1 MTQHMP
7 PQALSLFDLLARTWA
22 LKQDIQQVLFNKDGT
37 ALAVALADGRL
48 AFVGVADAEGPDKR
62 MRMELETG
70 RTTIRQREKPLPLP
84 LTSEDIT
91 ALPGRKLCQLGPQ
104 GFAFVHSSGDELWRA
119 TARGQLLRLWRGNG
133 ATITALTA
141 LPGAA
146 QIVVARGTAVSVL
159 NAEGGEALHS
169 TDLSHDVH
177 DIASSADGSLLACC
191 GAGQISL
198 VKTDGLQHQAT
209 VASQEEILTMRWS
222 PCARWLVAGCRE
234 KLVLVVDVA
243 AGKADR
249 ITDFPQAVRAV
260 DFSKKSRAMVAAGAF
275 RVVGWALPD
284 LPFGDDEGDPI
295 TTGKPGLMIVDLL
308 SVHGARDLCA
318 VVYSNSLVTICRVG
332 QPEELMLRE
341 GNGVAVTSIAWSED
355 GTYLALGSKD
365 GSLSIVTFPDNMFK

>member
-7 PQALSLFDLLARTWA
+7 PQALSLFDLLARTWG
-22 LKQDIQQVLFNKDGT
+22 LPLETRQVLFNKEGT

-48 AFVGVADAEGPDKR
+48 TFVGVADAEGPDKR

-70 RTTIRQREKPLPLP
+70 RTTIRPREKPLPVP
-84 LTSEDIT
+84 LTNEET
-91 ALPGRKLCQLGPQ
+91 RAMPGRKLCRLGPQ

-119 TARGQLLRLWRGNG
+119 TARGQLLRLWRGDG
-133 ATITALTA
+133 TEITALTA

-146 QIVVARGTAVSVL
+146 QIVLACGAAVSVL

-169 TDLSHDVH
+169 TDLSHEAR
-177 DIASSADGSLLACC
+177 DIVSSADGSLLACY

-198 VKTDGLQHQAT
+198 VKADGMECQAT
-209 VASQEEILTMRWS
+209 VATQAEVLTMCWS
-222 PCARWLVAGCRE
+222 PCARWVVAGCRD
-234 KLVLVVDVA
+234 KSVLVVDVA

-249 ITDFPQAVRAV
+249 ITDFPQAVQAV
-260 DFSKKSRAMVAAGAF
+260 DFSKKSRAMVASGAF

-284 LPFGDDEGDPI
+284 LPFGDDDGNPI

-332 QPEELMLRE
+332 QPEELMLCE

-365 GSLSIVTFPDNMFK
+365 GSLSIVTFPDKMFK